1 MTNREIMRYYRIYE
15 YQSTEEEIVAEYRYP
30 EPPAKPKKLPKPDRM
45 AELVRERMMQ
55 NHGK

>member
-1 MTNREIMRYYRIYE
+1 MTNREIMRYYRVYE

-30 EPPAKPKKLPKPDRM
+30 DPPEKPKKLPKPDRM

-55 NHGK
+55 NHAR